1 MYVIFI
7 FAVIAAYLL
16 GSIPFGLLIARAHG
30 KDLRAIG
37 SGNIGATNVAR
48 ALGRKWAYLCF
59 LLDVL
64 KGLIPML
71 AASIL
76 VSRFSILDV
85 HRASSIDEQVLLWLW
100 LAVGCAAI
108 IGHIFPIYLKLKG
121 GKGVATSLGVALG
134 LWPYFT
140 VCASFAIAIWAVVV
154 LIWRYVSLASITASV
169 AFPLLLFLM
178 IILKPSWDFISLWPL
193 LIAATAI
200 PLMVIIRHR
209 ENIKRLIT
217 GTESKVLKA
226 KKPERPTGG

>member
-1 MYVIFI
+1 MYTIFI

-16 GSIPFGLLIARAHG
+16 GSIPFGVLIAKAHG
-30 KDLRAIG
+30 KDLCSIG

-71 AASIL
+71 VIMPFTKPLAVQSYAERI
-76 VSRFSILDV
+76 
-85 HRASSIDEQVLLWLW
+85 VLLWLW

-108 IGHIFPIYLKLKG
+108 LGHIFPIYLKFKG

-134 LWPYFT
+134 LWPYYT
-140 VCASFAIAIWAVVV
+140 ICASFAIAIWAVVV
-154 LIWRYVSLASITASV
+154 LIWRYVSLASITASI
-169 AFPLLLFLM
+169 AFPLLLILA
-178 IILKPSWDFISLWPL
+178 IILRPSWDFASLWPL

-209 ENIKRLIT
+209 ENIKRLLA
-217 GTESKVLKA
+217 GTESQVLKL
-226 KKPERPTGG
+226 KKQNSM